1 MSFPGTSASFL
12 ANLTL
17 MVQIAAFMILLF
29 GVMHAKK
36 KDFLKHF
43 KTADIAVI
51 FGILAFMWMSYR
63 FLNNFRAIITNIT
76 SQDSLLLIVHVV
88 AGLLGLSG
96 GIAFVLN
103 KFIKKTLIPMRVIFL
118 AWTIALLLGIALYA
132 TYYMS

>member
-1 MSFPGTSASFL
+1 MSYPGTSASFF

-17 MVQIAAFMILLF
+17 MVQIVAFIILLF
-29 GVMHAKK
+29 GVVHAKK

-51 FGILAFMWMSYR
+51 FSILAFLWMSYR
-63 FLNNFRAIITNIT
+63 FFINFSAMMLNIT
-76 SQDSLLLIVHVV
+76 SQNSLILIVHVV
-88 AGLLGLSG
+88 AGLLALSG

-103 KFIKKTLIPMRVIFL
+103 KFIKKTLIPMRMVFL
-118 AWTIALLLGIALYA
+118 AWTMALLLGIGLYA

>member
-29 GVMHAKK
+29 GIMHAKK

-43 KTADIAVI
+43 KTADIAVV
-51 FGILAFMWMSYR
+51 FGILAFLWMSYS
-63 FLNNFRAIITNIT
+63 FLNNFRAIISKIT
-76 SQDSLLLIVHVV
+76 SQDSLLLIVHIV
-88 AGLLGLSG
+88 AGLMGLMG

-103 KFIKKTLIPMRVIFL
+103 KYIRKTLIPMRIIFL
-118 AWTIALLLGIALYA
+118 AWTIALLLGIAVYA

>member
-17 MVQIAAFMILLF
+17 MVQIAVFMILLF

-51 FGILAFMWMSYR
+51 FGILAFLWMSYS
-63 FLNNFRAIITNIT
+63 FLINFRAIISNIT

-103 KFIKKTLIPMRVIFL
+103 RFIKKTLIPMRVVFL
-118 AWTIALLLGIALYA
+118 AWTIALLLGMALYA